1 MSKED
6 LILNLIK
13 VNKWY
18 NYIRMVGIKMEY
30 SAIEEYMLLNIDI
43 NINSDYFIDIL
54 RSNYVRY
61 HNIQYVSDLIGEL
74 YIHHIIHKDGFGFN
88 FYTIGT

>member
-1 MSKED
+1 
-6 LILNLIK
+6 
-13 VNKWY
+13 
-18 NYIRMVGIKMEY
+18 MVAIKMEH
-30 SAIEEYMLLNIDI
+30 SAIEENMLLNIDK